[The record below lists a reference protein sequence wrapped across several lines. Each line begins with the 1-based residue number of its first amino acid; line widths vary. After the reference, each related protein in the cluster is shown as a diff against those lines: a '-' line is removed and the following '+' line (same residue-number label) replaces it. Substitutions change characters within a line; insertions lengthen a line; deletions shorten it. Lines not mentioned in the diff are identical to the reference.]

1 MTKAPRNFHSTTMV
15 PAGTSTGRC
24 LCVPGLHPNWGTG
37 RDEPTGNTK
46 GVKKMRK
53 ITGNKKGINTILAA
67 LLMVVIVVVASV
79 MVYAW
84 STGLLGTL
92 LVHPTTG
99 QENLSIE
106 ACSPCSFASNMN
118 VTLNLREIGTANVTL
133 TSYFVKDSSGN
144 QYSRVSWN
152 TAGLNQPPVIA
163 PNQVKAIFVLI
174 NTTCGSSCTLTGNAY
189 TFTSGYSYTITVTTS
204 RNTQFSFQVTR

>member
-1 MTKAPRNFHSTTMV
+1 MR
-15 PAGTSTGRC
+15 
-24 LCVPGLHPNWGTG
+24 PGLHPNWGTG

-99 QENLSIE
+99 QENLSLE
-106 ACSPCSFASNMN
+106 ACSPCSFGSNTN
-118 VTLNLREIGTANVTL
+118 VTLNIREIGTANITL

-144 QYSRVSWN
+144 QYARTSWN
-152 TAGLNQPPVIA
+152 TLGPDLPPVIA
-163 PNQVKAIFVLI
+163 PNQVKGIMVLI
-174 NTTCGSSCTLTGNAY
+174 GSTSGTACYYSGTAYCTLTGNAY

>member
-1 MTKAPRNFHSTTMV
+1 MKAI
-15 PAGTSTGRC
+15 
-24 LCVPGLHPNWGTG
+24 
-37 RDEPTGNTK
+37 
-46 GVKKMRK
+46 RK
-53 ITGNKKGINTILAA
+53 YLKDKKGIDTILAA

-99 QENLSIE
+99 QENLALE
-106 ACSPCSFASNMN
+106 ACNPCSFTSNTN
-118 VTLNLREIGTANVTL
+118 VTMSIRELGTVNVTL

-144 QYSRVSWN
+144 QYSRISWN
-152 TAGLNQPPVIA
+152 TPNPPPVIA
-163 PNQVKAIFVLI
+163 PNQVKGIIVLI
-174 NTTCGSSCTLTGNAY
+174 GSTCGSSCSLTGNAF
-189 TFTSGYSYTITVTTS
+189 TFTSGYAYTITMVTS